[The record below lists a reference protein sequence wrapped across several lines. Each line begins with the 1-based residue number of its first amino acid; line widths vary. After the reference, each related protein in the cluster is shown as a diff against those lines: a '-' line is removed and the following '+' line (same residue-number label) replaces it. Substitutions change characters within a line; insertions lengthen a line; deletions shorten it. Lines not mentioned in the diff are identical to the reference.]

1 MQKKLLFVI
10 AFVYCASIG
19 LLQAQGYSFFTT
31 SGGETIQ
38 QNAIMPADSGV
49 YFCMIK
55 NASQSSLYWLKNNT
69 LTEVK
74 SIGSDYTLV
83 ANENGSY
90 GKQWFTSGN
99 MALFASLYAFGGL
112 RTSAVWV
119 TDGTT
124 LGTDTLFTYGYGTNV
139 NIAGMIGNDLYFST
153 TSNTPY
159 QTVLYKTDFTKA
171 GTSIVKTIT
180 KTNLNW
186 NYVDNQKLYL
196 NGYLK
201 SGAYSYGVLYS
212 YGTDTTRLLLGQNT
226 ALAKV
231 INGNLYA
238 YQTPSYFTRKN
249 LATNVV
255 SSVYIADTKEGDR
268 INHVAKILGVQNN
281 KLFIQANLAG
291 PDNIPNL
298 RIYVGDISAA
308 TGTINFTEIRS
319 NTDVSIPLYN
329 LATTFVMAENISYFY
344 GINGYGKPVSIF
356 ATDGTVAGT
365 KLVQELSANYSW
377 NGSSYPNNIFTC
389 GDRVYFYG
397 KDYKIGA
404 TLQTDYAFSSGDANS
419 GSLSLINLNAGANP
433 QFENIQKFQDKFI
446 FTIGASTINKIYAIN
461 ACSGVAS
468 TAVEEI
474 SAPQLGTKIYPNPS
488 NGNFT
493 IEMKE
498 SSTNSVVE
506 IYNTMGE
513 KVFNQPINN
522 LKTAINSD
530 LKQGIYF
537 VKTTGNKH
545 EKGVKII
552 IEK

>member
-139 NIAGMIGNDLYFST
+139 NIASMIGNDLYFST

-212 YGTDTTRLLLGQNT
+212 
-226 ALAKV
+226 
-231 INGNLYA
+231 
-238 YQTPSYFTRKN
+238 
-249 LATNVV
+249 
-255 SSVYIADTKEGDR
+255 
-268 INHVAKILGVQNN
+268 
-281 KLFIQANLAG
+281 
-291 PDNIPNL
+291 
-298 RIYVGDISAA
+298 
-308 TGTINFTEIRS
+308 
-319 NTDVSIPLYN
+319 
-329 LATTFVMAENISYFY
+329 
-344 GINGYGKPVSIF
+344 
-356 ATDGTVAGT
+356 
-365 KLVQELSANYSW
+365 
-377 NGSSYPNNIFTC
+377 
-389 GDRVYFYG
+389 
-397 KDYKIGA
+397 
-404 TLQTDYAFSSGDANS
+404 
-419 GSLSLINLNAGANP
+419 
-433 QFENIQKFQDKFI
+433 
-446 FTIGASTINKIYAIN
+446 
-461 ACSGVAS
+461 
-468 TAVEEI
+468 
-474 SAPQLGTKIYPNPS
+474 
-488 NGNFT
+488 
-493 IEMKE
+493 
-498 SSTNSVVE
+498 
-506 IYNTMGE
+506 
-513 KVFNQPINN
+513 
-522 LKTAINSD
+522 
-530 LKQGIYF
+530 
-537 VKTTGNKH
+537 
-545 EKGVKII
+545 
-552 IEK
+552 

>member
-1 MQKKLLFVI
+1 MLKKLLFTI
-10 AFVYCASIG
+10 TFVFCASIV
-19 LLQAQGYSFFTT
+19 LLQAQGYSFFTAP
-31 SGGETIQ
+31 GAETIQ

-55 NASQSSLYWLKNNT
+55 NASQSSLYWLKNNI

-74 SIGSDYTLV
+74 SIGSDYTV
-83 ANENGSY
+83 VTNENGSY

-99 MALFASLYAFGGL
+99 KALFASLYAFGGL

-159 QTVLYKTDFTKA
+159 QTVLYKTNFTKA

-186 NYVDNQKLYL
+186 NYIDNQKLYL

-226 ALAKV
+226 SLAKV

-249 LATNVV
+249 LTTNVV
-255 SSVYIADTKEGDR
+255 SSVYIPDTKEVVR
-268 INHVAKILGVQNN
+268 FNHVAKILGVQNN
-281 KLFIQANLAG
+281 KLFIQVNLAG

-298 RIYVGDISAA
+298 RIYAGDISSA
-308 TGTINFTEIRS
+308 TGTINFIEIRS

-329 LATTFVMAENISYFY
+329 LATTFVMADNISYFY

-365 KLVQELSANYSW
+365 KLVQELSANYIW

-389 GDRVYFYG
+389 GDKVYFYG

-474 SAPQLGTKIYPNPS
+474 STAQFGTKIYPNPS

-493 IEMKE
+493 IELNE

-506 IYNTMGE
+506 VYNLMGE
-513 KVFNQPINN
+513 KIFNQPINN
-522 LKTAINSD
+522 SRTTINTG
-530 LKQGIYF
+530 LKQGVYF
-537 VKTTGNKH
+537 VSISNGLGKIGTNK
-545 EKGVKII
+545 VVVQ
-552 IEK
+552 